1 MRSQLLIAA
10 AVLAALPTV
19 AGAQATRRPAEIR
32 FQAMDRNGDRTITR
46 QEWQGSDRSFVV
58 HDWNGDGVLSGEEVR
73 VGARRQRSN
82 APDYDGGE
90 FYDWTARGFTSVDH
104 NRDGRITRQEWHFDQ
119 EGFYRADHN
128 RDGVLTRS
136 EFLGEARDDDRDDRF
151 AYLDADDNGRIERD
165 EWHSTAAEFTRL
177 DRNRDGRLTPAELG
191 SVDVNANRPE
201 TFAGLDI
208 NRNGTISFNEWHWSR
223 ASFDQRDANSDG
235 VLSRNELAAAGTV
248 GTSGLAG
255 RPIRVPATE
264 PWTDSGITV
273 RRGQTIEI
281 DASGTVTLSGPS
293 DSATPAGSISGR
305 QAPAAPVPNRS
316 AGGLLLRIAD
326 APPIFVGANSA
337 FEAPASGR
345 VYFGVNDDH
354 LADNAGEFRVVV
366 RVR

>member
-1 MRSQLLIAA
+1 MRSQLIAA

-136 EFLGEARDDDRDDRF
+136 EFLGEA
-151 AYLDADDNGRIERD
+151 NTTT
-165 EWHSTAAEFTRL
+165 TATTVSPIW
-177 DRNRDGRLTPAELG
+177 TPTTTAG
-191 SVDVNANRPE
+191 SSA
-201 TFAGLDI
+201 
-208 NRNGTISFNEWHWSR
+208 
-223 ASFDQRDANSDG
+223 
-235 VLSRNELAAAGTV
+235 
-248 GTSGLAG
+248 TSG
-255 RPIRVPATE
+255 T
-264 PWTDSGITV
+264 
-273 RRGQTIEI
+273 RRQ
-281 DASGTVTLSGPS
+281 PS
-293 DSATPAGSISGR
+293 SPGSI
-305 QAPAAPVPNRS
+305 ATAT
-316 AGGLLLRIAD
+316 D
-326 APPIFVGANSA
+326 A
-337 FEAPASGR
+337 
-345 VYFGVNDDH
+345 
-354 LADNAGEFRVVV
+354 
-366 RVR
+366 